1 MAQLEE
7 YAVRSEEMEGKVT
20 VARGPED
27 YVPRYSLQVQKLS
40 GPTAAYLEDV
50 KNELLKRIT
59 IGTRELTE
67 LSALEALKAEIK
79 RNAVKLLK
87 SGLPGESE
95 DDYAFFASK
104 IVQDMVGLG
113 DLEFLIA
120 DDWLEEI
127 CVNRAG
133 EPVWV
138 YHRKYG
144 WLKSNVIIP
153 DEAQVR
159 NYAAAIGRKVG
170 RQITIQDPLLDA
182 NMVTGDRVNAT
193 LSPVSM
199 LGNTITIR
207 KFARKPW
214 TITDMLKLNTLS
226 YESAAFLWLCM
237 EYEINILVGGGTGS
251 GKTSFLNV
259 LTAFMPAS
267 HRLVSIEQTHEIK
280 PPKHLQ
286 WVPMVVREPTSEGKG
301 EVSML
306 DLMINA
312 LRMRPDRIIVGEVRR
327 ADEAE
332 VLFEA
337 MHTGHSVYSTLH
349 AETARETLKRLTHP
363 PIDIPPVVLGSL
375 QLIAVMYR
383 DRRANVRRLFEVVEL
398 LPSEER
404 EPMSRTLFR
413 WKPLKDQVFREE
425 ASVRVLETLKTFTR
439 MDEKEIGRSIAE
451 KEEMLRWMVKKDVN
465 AVDAVGKLV
474 ADYYMEPE
482 AVLAKVR
489 KK

>member
-1 MAQLEE
+1 MVQLEE
-7 YAVRSEEMEGKVT
+7 YDVKSEEIGGKVSIT
-20 VARGPED
+20 RGPED
-27 YVPRYSLQVQKLS
+27 YVPQYSLQVQKLS

-50 KNELLKRIT
+50 KNELLKKMT

-79 RNAVKLLK
+79 RNATRLLK
-87 SGLPGESE
+87 SGLPGESDE
-95 DDYAFFASK
+95 DYAFLASK

-113 DLEFLIA
+113 DLEFLIS
-120 DDWLEEI
+120 DDLLEEI

-133 EPVWV
+133 EPVWL

-144 WLKSNVIIP
+144 WLKSNIIIP
-153 DEAQVR
+153 NEAQVR

-193 LSPVSM
+193 LSPISM

-237 EYEINILVGGGTGS
+237 EYEMNMLVGGGTGS

-259 LTAFMPAS
+259 LSAFIPAN

-280 PPKHLQ
+280 PPAHLQ
-286 WVPMVVREPTSEGKG
+286 WVPMVVREATSEGKG

-327 ADEAE
+327 AEEAE

-349 AETARETLKRLTHP
+349 AETARETLKRLTHA

-375 QLIAVMYR
+375 QLIVVMYR
-383 DRRANVRRLFEVVEL
+383 DRRLNVRRLFEVVEL

-404 EPMSRTLFR
+404 EPIARALFR
-413 WKPLKDQVFREE
+413 WKPLKDQVLKEE

-439 MDEKEIGRSIAE
+439 MDDREIGRSIAE
-451 KEEMLRWMVKKDVN
+451 KEELLRWMVKKDIN
-465 AVDAVGKLV
+465 AVDEVGKLV
-474 ADYYMEPE
+474 ADYYSEPE
-482 AVLAKVR
+482 AVLARIR